1 MPDAGDWADTERLLA
16 IELDDHLARS
26 PTPEVAHERQ
36 VAIYDLLHE
45 NRFSAIGHEPGPY
58 RLYLSLDPKGLV
70 FDIRKENDEP
80 AVIVGL
86 SLTPL
91 RRIVRDYLLICDRYF
106 EAVRTAPPSRI
117 ETIDMARRGLHEEG
131 AEILSQRLAGKVRLD
146 RATAR
151 RLFTLITALH
161 WRG

>member
-1 MPDAGDWADTERLLA
+1 MTDAGDWADTERLLA
-16 IELDDHLARS
+16 IELDDHLARG

-58 RLYLSLDPKGLV
+58 RLCLSLDPKGLA
-70 FDIRKENDEP
+70 FDIRKENDRP

-91 RRIVRDYLLICDRYF
+91 RRI
-106 EAVRTAPPSRI
+106 
-117 ETIDMARRGLHEEG
+117 
-131 AEILSQRLAGKVRLD
+131 
-146 RATAR
+146 
-151 RLFTLITALH
+151 
-161 WRG
+161 